1 MTIKRRLA
9 GLSTF
14 PYVNARVRA
23 MREHL
28 LSSNDY
34 RKLEKMSPAEILET
48 LQQGD
53 YKDDINRFSSE
64 YSDIDLLEKALD
76 HHLARIYEKLMRISP
91 DLIQDLLR
99 AYFARIDIENIKTVL
114 RHTRRDRDQEITD
127 MLLPTHDLPEERL
140 DELATM
146 ESIADILTEVE
157 VPGGGTLDEHVDPEA
172 SLEEMEYALDR
183 AYYRHL
189 LEVADS
195 IPAQGDL
202 FREFLELEVRTKNI
216 GLILRLKKHGFEPTD
231 IEAQVLDL
239 SDGRLDSDLREL
251 ILADDYDD
259 ALELVRGQDAGSHI
273 DQEMTDITEVE
284 QALQRYKLER
294 GTEML
299 HREPLSINPV
309 LGYMIGKQVEVANLR
324 IILQANKAGLG
335 QEFMDRNL
343 IRGVK
348 ER

>member
-1 MTIKRRLA
+1 MNIKNQLA
-9 GLSTF
+9 GLRTF

-23 MREHL
+23 MRENL

-34 RKLEKMSPAEILET
+34 RKLEKMAPAEILET

-53 YKDDINRFSSE
+53 YKEDINRFSGE
-64 YSDIDLLEKALD
+64 ESDIDLLEKALD

-114 RHTRRDRDQEITD
+114 RHTRRDRDQDLTD
-127 MLLPTHDLPEERL
+127 MLLPTHDMPEGRL
-140 DELATM
+140 TGLAAM
-146 ESIADILTEVE
+146 ESIEDILAAVE
-157 VPGGGTLDEHVDPEA
+157 VPGGGTLIEHVDPDA
-172 SLEEMEYALDR
+172 TLEEMEYALDR

-189 LEVADS
+189 LDVADD
-195 IPAQGDL
+195 IPAQGQL

-216 GLILRLKKHGFEPTD
+216 GLVLRLKKHGFDPQD
-231 IEAQVLDL
+231 IQDQILDL
-239 SDGRLDSDLREL
+239 SDGRIDNDLREL
-251 ILADDYDD
+251 ILADDYED
-259 ALELVRGQDAGSHI
+259 ALGLVREQDAGSHI
-273 DQEMTDITEVE
+273 DQGMTDITDVE
-284 QALQRYKLER
+284 QALQRHKLER

-324 IILQANKAGLG
+324 IILQANKANLG
-335 QEFMDRNL
+335 QAFMDRNL

>member
-1 MTIKRRLA
+1 MKISNRLDS
-9 GLSTF
+9 LSTF

-23 MREHL
+23 MRQQL
-28 LSSNDY
+28 LTSNDY

-53 YKDDINRFSSE
+53 YKDDINRFSSD

-114 RHTRRDRDQEITD
+114 RHTMRDRDQDIRD
-127 MLLPTHDLPEERL
+127 MLLPTHDLPEDRL
-140 DELATM
+140 EDLAAM
-146 ESIADILTEVE
+146 ESIGDILEAAE
-157 VPGGGTLDEHVDPEA
+157 VPGGGALAEYIDPDA

-189 LEVADS
+189 LDVAES
-195 IPAQGDL
+195 IPTQGDL
-202 FREFLELEVRTKNI
+202 FREFLTLEVRTKNF
-216 GLILRLKKHGFEPTD
+216 GLILRLKKHGFDPSD
-231 IEAQVLDL
+231 IEDQVLDL
-239 SDGRLDSDLREL
+239 SNGRLDGDLREL
-251 ILADDYDD
+251 ILAEDYEE
-259 ALELVRGQDAGSHI
+259 ALELVRTQDAGSHI
-273 DQEMTDITEVE
+273 GQDITDITAVE

-309 LGYMIGKQVEVANLR
+309 LGYMIGKQVEVSNLR
-324 IILQANKAGLG
+324 IILQANKADLG
-335 QEFMDRNL
+335 QEFMDQNL
-343 IRGVK
+343 IREVK